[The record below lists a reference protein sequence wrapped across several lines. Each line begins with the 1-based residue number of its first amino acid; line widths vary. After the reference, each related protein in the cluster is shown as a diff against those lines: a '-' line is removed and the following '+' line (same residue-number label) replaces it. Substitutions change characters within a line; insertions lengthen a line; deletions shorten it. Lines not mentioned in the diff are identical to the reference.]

1 MLNFLRKLWVIKTKM
16 FHKPVMLKEVIE
28 SLEIK
33 ENGIYV
39 DLTFGGGG
47 HSKKILKNLGR
58 GGKLYAF
65 DQDSDAEQNKVD
77 DNRLV
82 FINQNFKFLKQN
94 LSYHNCDFVDGI
106 LADLGVSSYQIDT
119 PERGFST
126 RFDTKL
132 DMRMNRGLDITAED
146 ILNNYSEEELSDI
159 FFKYSDLKNS
169 KKIAEI
175 ITQSRQKKRISTTK
189 DFNSLL
195 KSMTIEKFKNKFY
208 AKVYQA
214 LRIEVNNEVNIL
226 KQLLVQVPQIL
237 KKKGKV
243 VIITYHSVE
252 DRLVKRFFKNGTFEK
267 EPNKDH
273 FGNINLQLKRDFK
286 FLTPSYQE
294 IKSNNRARS
303 AKLRA
308 ATKL

>member
-1 MLNFLRKLWVIKTKM
+1 
-16 FHKPVMLKEVIE
+16 MLKEVIE

-267 EPNKDH
+267 EPTKDH
-273 FGNINLQLKRDFK
+273 FGNVNLQLKRDFK

-303 AKLRA
+303 AKLRV

>member
-1 MLNFLRKLWVIKTKM
+1 
-16 FHKPVMLKEVIE
+16 MLKEVIE

-58 GGKLYAF
+58 GGKLFAF
-65 DQDSDAEQNKVD
+65 DQDSDAEKNKVD

-106 LADLGVSSYQIDT
+106 LADLGISSYQIDT

-214 LRIEVNNEVNIL
+214 LRVEVNNEVNIL

-303 AKLRA
+303 AKLRV

>member
-1 MLNFLRKLWVIKTKM
+1 
-16 FHKPVMLKEVIE
+16 MLKEVIE

>member
-1 MLNFLRKLWVIKTKM
+1 M

-33 ENGIYV
+33 ENGVYV

-47 HSKKILKNLGR
+47 HSKKILKNLGKY
-58 GGKLYAF
+58 GKLYAF
-65 DQDSDAEQNKVD
+65 DQDSDTEQNKIF
-77 DNRLV
+77 DNRLI

-94 LSYHNCDFVDGI
+94 LSYYNCDFVDGV

-126 RFDTKL
+126 RFDSKL
-132 DMRMNRGLDITAED
+132 DMRMNKGHDLTAED
-146 ILNNYSEEELSDI
+146 ILNNYTEEELSNI

-169 KKIAEI
+169 KKIAAI
-175 ITQSRQKKRISTTK
+175 ITQRRKTNRISTTK

-195 KSMTIEKFKNKFY
+195 ESITIEKFKNKFY

-214 LRIEVNNEVNIL
+214 LRIEVNNEINSL
-226 KQLLVQVPQIL
+226 KQLLLQIPQIL

-252 DRLVKRFFKNGTFEK
+252 DRLVKRFFKNGTFDK
-267 EPNKDH
+267 EPSKDN
-273 FGNINLQLKRDFK
+273 FGNVNLELKSDFK
-286 FLTPSYQE
+286 FLTPSFRE
-294 IKSNNRARS
+294 IKLNNRARS

-308 ATKL
+308 AMKL

>member
-1 MLNFLRKLWVIKTKM
+1 
-16 FHKPVMLKEVIE
+16 MLKEVIE

-175 ITQSRQKKRISTTK
+175 ITQRRQKKRISTTK

-267 EPNKDH
+267 EPTKDH
-273 FGNINLQLKRDFK
+273 FGNVNLQLKRDFK
-286 FLTPSYQE
+286 FLTPSYLE

>member
-1 MLNFLRKLWVIKTKM
+1 
-16 FHKPVMLKEVIE
+16 
-28 SLEIK
+28 
-33 ENGIYV
+33 
-39 DLTFGGGG
+39 
-47 HSKKILKNLGR
+47 
-58 GGKLYAF
+58 
-65 DQDSDAEQNKVD
+65 
-77 DNRLV
+77 
-82 FINQNFKFLKQN
+82 
-94 LSYHNCDFVDGI
+94 
-106 LADLGVSSYQIDT
+106 
-119 PERGFST
+119 
-126 RFDTKL
+126 
-132 DMRMNRGLDITAED
+132 MRMNRGLDITAED

-267 EPNKDH
+267 EPTKDH
-273 FGNINLQLKRDFK
+273 FGNVNLQLKRDFK
-286 FLTPSYQE
+286 FLKIYTM
-294 IKSNNRARS
+294 
-303 AKLRA
+303 
-308 ATKL
+308 

>member
-1 MLNFLRKLWVIKTKM
+1 
-16 FHKPVMLKEVIE
+16 MLKEVIE

-58 GGKLYAF
+58 GGKLFAF
-65 DQDSDAEQNKVD
+65 DQDSDAEKNKVD

-214 LRIEVNNEVNIL
+214 LRVEVNNEVNIL

-303 AKLRA
+303 AKLRV

>member
-106 LADLGVSSYQIDT
+106 LADLGISSYQIDT

-214 LRIEVNNEVNIL
+214 LRVEVNNEVNIL

-267 EPNKDH
+267 EPTKDH
-273 FGNINLQLKRDFK
+273 FGNVNLQLKRDFK

>member
-1 MLNFLRKLWVIKTKM
+1 MQNFLKKSWVTKTKM

-33 ENGIYV
+33 EKGIYV

-47 HSKKILKNLGR
+47 HSKKILKNLGKD
-58 GGKLYAF
+58 GKLYAF
-65 DQDSDAEQNKVD
+65 DQDSETEQNKIV

-82 FINQNFKFLKQN
+82 FINQNFKFLRQN
-94 LSYHNCDFVDGI
+94 LSYYNCDFVDGV

-119 PERGFST
+119 PNRGFST
-126 RFDTKL
+126 RFDSKL
-132 DMRMNRGLDITAED
+132 DMRMNKGHDLTAED
-146 ILNNYSEEELSDI
+146 ILNNYTEEELSNI

-169 KKIAEI
+169 KKIAAI
-175 ITQSRQKKRISTTK
+175 ITQRRKTNRISTTK

-195 KSMTIEKFKNKFY
+195 ESITIEKFKNKFY

-214 LRIEVNNEVNIL
+214 LRIEVNNEINSL
-226 KQLLVQVPQIL
+226 KQLLLQIPQIL

-252 DRLVKRFFKNGTFEK
+252 DRLVKRFFKNGTFDK
-267 EPNKDH
+267 EPSKDN
-273 FGNINLQLKRDFK
+273 FGNVNLELKSDFK
-286 FLTPSYQE
+286 FLTPSLQE
-294 IKSNNRARS
+294 IKLNNRARS

-308 ATKL
+308 AMKL

>member
-16 FHKPVMLKEVIE
+16 FHNPVMLKEVIE

-58 GGKLYAF
+58 GGKLFAF
-65 DQDSDAEQNKVD
+65 DQDSDAEKNKVD

-106 LADLGVSSYQIDT
+106 LADLGISSYQIDT

-267 EPNKDH
+267 EPTKDH
-273 FGNINLQLKRDFK
+273 FGNVNLQLKRDFK

>member
-1 MLNFLRKLWVIKTKM
+1 
-16 FHKPVMLKEVIE
+16 MLKEVIE

-33 ENGIYV
+33 EKGIYV

-47 HSKKILKNLGR
+47 HSKKILKNLGNE
-58 GGKLYAF
+58 GKLYAF
-65 DQDSDAEQNKVD
+65 DQDTDTEQNKIFD
-77 DNRLV
+77 DRLV

-94 LSYHNCDFVDGI
+94 LSYYNCDFVDGV

-126 RFDTKL
+126 RFDSKL
-132 DMRMNRGLDITAED
+132 DMRMNKGHDLTAEH
-146 ILNNYSEEELSDI
+146 ILNNYSEEELSNI

-169 KKIAEI
+169 KKIAAI
-175 ITQSRQKKRISTTK
+175 ITQKRKKNRISTTK

-195 KSMTIEKFKNKFY
+195 EPITIEKLQNKFY
-208 AKVYQA
+208 ANVQQA
-214 LRIEVNNEVNIL
+214 LRSEVNNEINSL
-226 KQLLVQVPQIL
+226 KQLLLQIPQIL

-252 DRLVKRFFKNGTFEK
+252 DRLVKRFFKNGTFDK
-267 EPNKDH
+267 EPIKDN
-273 FGNINLQLKRDFK
+273 FGNVNLELKSDFK
-286 FLTPSYQE
+286 FLTPSCHE
-294 IKSNNRARS
+294 IKLNNRARS

-308 ATKL
+308 AMKL

>member
-1 MLNFLRKLWVIKTKM
+1 
-16 FHKPVMLKEVIE
+16 MLKEVIE

-267 EPNKDH
+267 EPTKDH
-273 FGNINLQLKRDFK
+273 FGNVNLQLKRDFK
-286 FLTPSYQE
+286 FLTPSYLE

>member
-1 MLNFLRKLWVIKTKM
+1 LLNFLRKLWVIKTKM

-58 GGKLYAF
+58 GGKLFAF
-65 DQDSDAEQNKVD
+65 DQDSDAEKNKVD

-106 LADLGVSSYQIDT
+106 LADLGISSYQIDT

-267 EPNKDH
+267 EPTKDH
-273 FGNINLQLKRDFK
+273 FGNVNLQLKRDFK

>member
-58 GGKLYAF
+58 GGKLFAF
-65 DQDSDAEQNKVD
+65 DQDSDAEKNKVD

-303 AKLRA
+303 AKLRV

>member
-1 MLNFLRKLWVIKTKM
+1 
-16 FHKPVMLKEVIE
+16 MLKEVIE

-47 HSKKILKNLGR
+47 HSKKILKNLGKD
-58 GGKLYAF
+58 GKLYAF
-65 DQDSDAEQNKVD
+65 DQDSDAEQNKVN

-94 LSYHNCDFVDGI
+94 LSYYNCDFVDGI

-146 ILNNYSEEELSDI
+146 ILNNYSKEELSDI

-169 KKIAEI
+169 KKIAEM
-175 ITQSRQKKRISTTK
+175 ITQSRQKKRISTTN
-189 DFNSLL
+189 DFNYLL

-214 LRIEVNNEVNIL
+214 LRIEVNNEINTL
-226 KQLLVQVPQIL
+226 KKLLLQVPQIL

-267 EPNKDH
+267 EPSKDH
-273 FGNINLQLKRDFK
+273 FGNVNLELKRDFK

>member
-267 EPNKDH
+267 EPTKDH
-273 FGNINLQLKRDFK
+273 FGNVNLQLKRDFK